1 MSAAQQ
7 QAPAHPIAYQ
17 PNLEQAEDNETA
29 IDAQICENLLHISQT
44 TLKNAGSPL
53 RSVHAKSH
61 GLLFGQLTVPDN
73 LPGTLA
79 QGLFA
84 KPGIYK
90 LIIRLSTTPGDVLR
104 DAISTPRGMAIKILD
119 VEGARVSGSEADTTQ
134 DFVLVNGPAFNAP
147 NAAGFLTALKRLA
160 PTTDEMEPGKQLIS
174 AVARGAE
181 AVIEAVGGES
191 PTLKSLGGHP
201 ETDML
206 GDSYYFQTPILYGDY
221 IAKIGVFPTA
231 PGLTARTGAD
241 VKNNGEPNF
250 LRNLVVDYFLQN
262 AGSWDL
268 RVQLCTNLET
278 MPIEDA
284 SVVWPEYESPYVTVG
299 HISVPA
305 QDPWTIDKIAAIDE
319 GLSFTPWHALAAHR
333 PLGAVNRARKSAY
346 EMSAKFRAENQN
358 KAIIEPHKLS
368 DLTGGDDIGSPT
380 AYAPR
385 T

>member
-1 MSAAQQ
+1 MSAAR
-7 QAPAHPIAYQ
+7 PIAYQ
-17 PNLEQAEDNETA
+17 PSLEQAEDNETSV
-29 IDAQICENLLHISQT
+29 DADICGHLRQISET
-44 TLKNAGSPL
+44 TLAHTGSPL

-61 GLLFGQLTVPDN
+61 GLLFGELTIPAN
-73 LPGTLA
+73 LPATLA

-84 KPGIYK
+84 QPGTYK
-90 LIIRLSTTPGDVLR
+90 IIIRLSTTPGDILR
-104 DAISTPRGMAIKILD
+104 DAISTPRGMAIKILG
-119 VEGARVSGSEADTTQ
+119 VEGARVAGSEADTTQ
-134 DFVLVNGPAFNAP
+134 DFVLVNGPAFTSP
-147 NAAGFLTALKRLA
+147 NAAGFLQSLKLLA
-160 PTTDEMEPGKQLIS
+160 PTTDDHEHLKQLAS

-191 PTLKSLGGHP
+191 ATLKSLGGHP

-206 GDSYYFQTPILYGDY
+206 GETYYSQTPILYGDY

-231 PGLTARTGAD
+231 PGLLARTGAD
-241 VKNNGEPNF
+241 VKGNGEPNF
-250 LRNLVVDYFLQN
+250 LRNLVVDYFLKHS
-262 AGSWDL
+262 ASWDL

-284 SVVWPEYESPYVTVG
+284 AIAWPETESPYVTVG
-299 HISVPA
+299 TINVPM

-319 GLSFTPWHALAAHR
+319 GLAFSPWHALAAHR

-358 KAIIEPHKLS
+358 KEIIEPHKLS
-368 DLTGGDDIGSPT
+368 DLTGGDDIGAPA

>member
-1 MSAAQQ
+1 MSAAHQQ
-7 QAPAHPIAYQ
+7 TPARPVPYQ
-17 PNLEQAEDNETA
+17 PSLEQAEDNETA
-29 IDAQICENLLHISQT
+29 VDTQICENLRHISET

-61 GLLFGQLTVPDN
+61 GLLIGKLSVPGD
-73 LPGTLA
+73 LPTTLA

-84 KPGIYK
+84 KPGTYDV
-90 LIIRLSTTPGDVLR
+90 IIRLSTTPGDVLR

-119 VEGARVSGSEADTTQ
+119 VEGERAAGSDADTTQ

-147 NAAGFLTALKRLA
+147 NAAGFLQSLKLLA
-160 PTTDEMEPGKQLIS
+160 PTTDDMEPAKQIFS

-191 PTLKSLGGHP
+191 GTLKSLGGHP

-206 GDSYYFQTPILYGDY
+206 GDSYYSQTPILYGDY

-231 PGLTARTGAD
+231 PGLLARTGAD

-284 SVVWPEYESPYVTVG
+284 SVVWPETESPYLTVAT
-299 HISVPA
+299 INVPA

-333 PLGAVNRARKSAY
+333 PLGSVNRARKSAY
-346 EMSAKFRAENQN
+346 EMSAKFRAENQH

-368 DLTGGDDIGSPT
+368 DLTGGDDIGAPA

>member
-1 MSAAQQ
+1 MSAAKQ
-7 QAPAHPIAYQ
+7 QAPVHPIPYQ
-17 PNLEQAEDNETA
+17 LDLEHAEDNETA
-29 IDAQICENLLHISQT
+29 IDTQICDKLRQISET

-61 GLLFGQLTVPDN
+61 GLLFGELTVPDD
-73 LPGTLA
+73 LPAILA

-84 KPGIYK
+84 KPGTYK
-90 LIIRLSTTPGDVLR
+90 LIIRLSTTPGDILR
-104 DAISTPRGMAIKILD
+104 DAISTPRGMAIKILGVD
-119 VEGARVSGSEADTTQ
+119 GERVPGSEADTTQ

-147 NAAGFLTALKRLA
+147 NAGGFLKSLKLLA
-160 PTTDEMEPGKQLIS
+160 PTTDELEPAKQLTS
-174 AVARGAE
+174 AIARGAE
-181 AVIEAVGGES
+181 AVIEAIGGES
-191 PTLKSLGGHP
+191 ATLKSLGGHP

-206 GDSYYFQTPILYGDY
+206 GDSYYSQTPILYGDY

-231 PGLTARTGAD
+231 PALLARTNAD

-262 AGSWDL
+262 AGTWDL
-268 RVQLCTNLET
+268 RVQLCTNLKT

-284 SVVWPEYESPYVTVG
+284 SVVWPESESPYLTVG
-299 HISVPA
+299 TITVPM

-333 PLGAVNRARKSAY
+333 PLGAVNRARKAAY

-358 KAIIEPHKLS
+358 KPITEPHKLS
-368 DLTGGDDIGSPT
+368 DLTGGDDIGSPA

>member
-1 MSAAQQ
+1 MSAAKQQ
-7 QAPAHPIAYQ
+7 TPPRPIPYQ
-17 PNLEQAEDNETA
+17 LNLEHAEDNETA
-29 IDAQICENLLHISQT
+29 IDSQICENLRHISET
-44 TLKNAGSPL
+44 TLKSTGSPL

-61 GLLFGQLTVPDN
+61 GLLFGQLNVPEN
-73 LPGTLA
+73 LPAPLA

-84 KPGIYK
+84 TPGTYDI
-90 LIIRLSTTPGDVLR
+90 IIRLSTTPGDVLR
-104 DAISTPRGMAIKILD
+104 DAISTPRGMAIKILG
-119 VEGARVSGSEADTTQ
+119 VSGPRVTGSEADNTQ

-147 NAAGFLTALKRLA
+147 NAGGFLKSLKLLA
-160 PTTDEMEPGKQLIS
+160 PTTNDFEPAKQLVS

-181 AVIEAVGGES
+181 AVIEVLGGENA
-191 PTLKSLGGHP
+191 TLKSLGGHP

-206 GDSYYFQTPILYGDY
+206 GDSYYSQTPILYGDY

-231 PGLTARTGAD
+231 PGLLARTDSD

-250 LRNLVVDYFLQN
+250 LRNLVVDYFMQHS
-262 AGSWDL
+262 GSWDL
-268 RVQLCTNLET
+268 RVQLCTNIET

-284 SVVWPEYESPYVTVG
+284 SVIWPEAESPYLTVG
-299 HISVPA
+299 SINVPV
-305 QDPWTIDKIAAIDE
+305 QDAWTIDKIAAIDE

-346 EMSAKFRAENQN
+346 EMSAQFRTENQH
-358 KAIIEPHKLS
+358 KPVTEPHKLS
-368 DLTGGDDIGSPT
+368 DLTGGGDIGSPT